1 MNVFGQGHMKNYPIS
16 ETTKKIMR
24 ALRKGT
30 RSQSDIAR
38 EFGVSRQ
45 WVSLV
50 KRKQEKRR
58 ARAAR
63 RAILRRM

>member
-1 MNVFGQGHMKNYPIS
+1 MKDYPIS
-16 ETTKKIMR
+16 ETTKNIIR

-30 RSQSDIAR
+30 SSQSEIAR

-58 ARAAR
+58 ARTAKR
-63 RAILRRM
+63 SRSQRS